1 MRRASWFTLA
11 LVASIGAVA
20 APRASAETETFTA
33 TLLQQTNMLQ
43 SGARTWPLTFRIE
56 SWTSAEEAARLGAVL
71 QEGGPDA
78 LLREF
83 RKGKSRAGYVLS
95 SAYTREPSWRVA
107 MATVRETPRGRV
119 VRLVTDRPIGFAE
132 SWTSARSLDYPFSV
146 FEFTLDGEGRGQG
159 FAIPAARL
167 ADADGGPL
175 TFETLPYVTGPD
187 RLLGVRRWTSD

>member
-1 MRRASWFTLA
+1 MRRAGWFTLA

-20 APRASAETETFTA
+20 APRAGAETETFTA

-43 SGARTWPLTFRIE
+43 SGTRTWPLTFRIE
-56 SWTSAEEAARLGAVL
+56 SWTSPEEAARVDAVL
-71 QEGGPDA
+71 QESGPEA

-83 RKGKSRAGYVLS
+83 RKGRMRAGYILS

-107 MATVRETPRGRV
+107 MATVRDTPRGRV
-119 VRLVTDRPIGFAE
+119 VRLVTDRPIAFAE
-132 SWTSARSLDYPFSV
+132 SWASTRSLDYPFSV

-159 FAIPAARL
+159 VAIPAARL
-167 ADADGGPL
+167 VDSDSGPL

-187 RLLGVRRWTSD
+187 RLLAVRRWTSD